1 MPTYPI
7 PGRRGPRRGPW
18 PRVIILVI
26 ILVFVIVM
34 AELGLSPEAAAG
46 IGAATLAA
54 ACSAYGDRPDSPPE
68 GLPDAEA

>member
-7 PGRRGPRRGPW
+7 PRRKAPRIRGPW

-26 ILVFVIVM
+26 ILAFVIVM
-34 AELGLSPEAAAG
+34 ARLGLSPDAAAG

-54 ACSAYGDRPDSPPE
+54 ACSAAVDSEVPD
-68 GLPDAEA
+68 GEA

>member
-7 PGRRGPRRGPW
+7 PGRWGPRRRGAW

-26 ILVFVIVM
+26 ILAFVIVM
-34 AELGLSPEAAAG
+34 AKLGLSPEAAAG

-54 ACSAYGDRPDSPPE
+54 ACSASGDLPDSPSGGPY
-68 GLPDAEA
+68 AEA